1 MQIGQLN
8 HLKYPKGSELPLP
21 TSAGDGSATAA
32 EGSAKRGLGAAVR
45 QTTPAQDAPGV
56 VLKLQSGT
64 SAAQGLALARGLVY
78 SDGRKTVG
86 ASQADAVSE
95 TERNALQH
103 SQALQRSATAS
114 TNLSVDKDGVL
125 VALPAVDAEVKAR
138 DKDKAQSPEA
148 FVHHAVSA
156 MREYAD
162 EQERLKT
169 AGRSAD
175 SASQAGLIPRGL
187 DQVQKLAARFNLF
200 A

>member
-64 SAAQGLALARGLVY
+64 SAAQGLARGLVY

-125 VALPAVDAEVKAR
+125 VALPAVDAEAKAK

-187 DQVQKLAARFNLF
+187 DQVQKLAARFKLF

>member
-8 HLKYPKGSELPLP
+8 HLNFPKSNELPLA
-21 TSAGDGSATAA
+21 TSTNTSDGSAVAT
-32 EGSAKRGLGAAVR
+32 EGSAKHGLGAALR
-45 QTTPAQDAPGV
+45 QQTPAQDAPGV
-56 VLKLQSGT
+56 VLRLQSGT

-78 SDGRKTVG
+78 SDGRKAVG
-86 ASQADAVSE
+86 ATQADAASE

-103 SQALQRSATAS
+103 SQALQRSAAAGS
-114 TNLSVDKDGVL
+114 SLHVDKDGVL
-125 VALPAVDAEVKAR
+125 VARSAVDAEAR
-138 DKDKAQSPEA
+138 APSPEA

-175 SASQAGLIPRGL
+175 SASHAGLIPRGL
-187 DQVQKLAARFNLF
+187 DQVQKLAARFKLF